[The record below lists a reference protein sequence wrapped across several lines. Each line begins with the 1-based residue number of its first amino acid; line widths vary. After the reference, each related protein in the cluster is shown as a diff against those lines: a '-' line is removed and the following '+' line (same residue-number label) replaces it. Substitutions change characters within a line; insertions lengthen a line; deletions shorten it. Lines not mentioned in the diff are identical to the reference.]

1 MKTGI
6 HYSNFT
12 MPGGA
17 EATATTLA
25 AAARAA
31 DQGGLAKFTVMD
43 HFFQIEQVGPP
54 TDPMHDAYTTLG
66 FVAAVTE
73 RIQLGVLATGVTYRH
88 PGLLAKITTTL
99 DVLSQGRAFLGIGA
113 AWYEREHLG
122 LGVAFPPLKVRFEL
136 LEEALQI
143 CLQMWSEDNG
153 PFAGEHYQ
161 LAETMCVPQP
171 IQSPRPPIMVA
182 GSGER
187 KTLRI
192 VAQYADACNLFGTG
206 VDEVKHKLDVL
217 RGHCETLGTDYDAIE
232 KTMLGRFDPLGDT
245 DAFLAEMER
254 YAAIGVD
261 HVHFSAPP
269 PDPAAWITEYAEK
282 VVPRLSEIGA

>member
-1 MKTGI
+1 M
-6 HYSNFT
+6 
-12 MPGGA
+12 
-17 EATATTLA
+17 
-25 AAARAA
+25 
-31 DQGGLAKFTVMD
+31 
-43 HFFQIEQVGPP
+43 
-54 TDPMHDAYTTLG
+54 
-66 FVAAVTE
+66 
-73 RIQLGVLATGVTYRH
+73 LATGVTYRH
-88 PGLLAKITTTL
+88 PGLLAKAVTTL

-122 LGVAFPPLKVRFEL
+122 LGVAFPPLGVRFEL

-143 CLQMWSEDNG
+143 CNQMWSDDNG
-153 PFAGEHYQ
+153 PYQGEHYQ
-161 LAETMCVPQP
+161 LAETLCVPQP

-187 KTLRI
+187 KTLRL
-192 VAQYADACNLFGTG
+192 VAQYAEACNLFGTS

-232 KTMLGRFDPLGDT
+232 KTMLGRFDPMSDT
-245 DAFLAEMER
+245 DAFLTEMER

-269 PDPAAWITEYAEK
+269 PDPAAWVGEFAEK
-282 VVPRLSEIGA
+282 VVPRLSEIG